1 MLYVIP
7 QIYNKHTKIVDTD
20 VKADIDNNVNIV
32 ISKKLDASEI
42 AELFDIS
49 ISEVLNGTAKLGLY
63 VVPDGGE

>member
-7 QIYNKHTKIVDTD
+7 QIYNKPIKIVDID
-20 VKADIDNNVNIV
+20 VKANIDNNGNIV

-49 ISEVLNGTAKLGLY
+49 ISEVLNGTAKVGICT
-63 VVPDGGE
+63 DE